1 MRRRWLIL
9 VAPIALIA
17 VTASCND
24 EITAL
29 DRNFEENA
37 TWIATLSGA
46 NEVPAV
52 NTSATGRAWFVDR
65 GSVIDYYME
74 YSGLLAAANNAHI
87 HRGAAGVAGPVMVQL
102 AFTRQQGGFVVG
114 SIDML
119 NPDISAE
126 AGTQTADELRNL
138 MNTGGV
144 YVNVHSNEPPGES
157 SGEIRGQITRR

>member
-1 MRRRWLIL
+1 M
-9 VAPIALIA
+9 
-17 VTASCND
+17 
-24 EITAL
+24 ITCDWSSDVCSSDL
-29 DRNFEENA
+29 
-37 TWIATLSGA
+37 
-46 NEVPAV
+46 
-52 NTSATGRAWFVDR
+52 
-65 GSVIDYYME
+65 IDYYME

-87 HRGAAGVAGPVMVQL
+87 HRGAAGVAGAVMVPL